1 MAKTTKL
8 QAAKSWI
15 MLGFLILVSF
25 TVILLSREQQ
35 DLFTGRAAIQNIG
48 YLKAGSQEFIE
59 TKGISGLFG
68 VTVVFGADTKNNQLK
83 VEENNRLSFAGNFYS
98 KFTVSWKDP
107 TTVERMEFRLK
118 VLEEELYRKGIN
130 PADLRLYANGK
141 ELRTIP
147 SKSEGRYRY
156 YTASSGEE
164 GDYVIGRRQEQSSQ
178 PTTVVPAPETKRAGE
193 EIGEEVEGVIA
204 PLGAEGGEQVPALPE
219 ELPAS
224 AVPPTGQAIQQPA
237 AVTESSWQR
246 LVRTLKKIFGK

>member
-8 QAAKSWI
+8 RAAKSWI

-25 TVILLSREQQ
+25 TVILLGREQQ

-48 YLKAGSQEFIE
+48 YMKAGSQEFIE
-59 TKGISGLFG
+59 TKGISGLSG

-83 VEENNRLSFAGNFYS
+83 VEENNRLSFAGNSYS
-98 KFTVSWKDP
+98 KFTVSWKDSA
-107 TTVERMEFRLK
+107 TIERMEFRLK

-130 PADLRLYANGK
+130 PADLRLYANGQ

-156 YTASSGEE
+156 YLATSSEE

-178 PTTVVPAPETKRAGE
+178 PTTVVPSFETKEA
-193 EIGEEVEGVIA
+193 GEEVEEAIA
-204 PLGAEGGEQVPALPE
+204 EPETAEGKPAPAPPE
-219 ELPAS
+219 ELLAS
-224 AVPPTGQAIQQPA
+224 TVPPTGQAIQQPA
-237 AVTESSWQR
+237 TVTESSWQR
-246 LVRTLKKIFGK
+246 FVKTIKKILGK